1 MRVSADGQASL
12 STLFRACYAYSLPA
26 SLRATLD
33 ASRPRASPRVRVSR
47 EFLDDFF
54 AKFNIDGTQ
63 ESNKA
68 SVAEKLRHTL
78 GTPKLEGLV
87 EAVAEAVLSHV
98 EANGAGRRFRALRR
112 RARAR
117 STPNPNPART
127 VTLDAVQNAGL
138 VDP

>member
-1 MRVSADGQASL
+1 MNSVVPVRVGLEVGDDPHDRLGGGSHPHGLAHQRHRASI
-12 STLFRACYAYSLPA
+12 SSQ
-26 SLRATLD
+26 LRAQL
-33 ASRPRASPRVRVSR
+33 PRVRVSR

-78 GTPKLEGLV
+78 GTPKLEGMV

-98 EANGAGRRFRALRR
+98 EANGDDLQLEAKIKSRQCQQVPRLRMEVRALHF
-112 RARAR
+112 
-117 STPNPNPART
+117 
-127 VTLDAVQNAGL
+127 DA
-138 VDP
+138 